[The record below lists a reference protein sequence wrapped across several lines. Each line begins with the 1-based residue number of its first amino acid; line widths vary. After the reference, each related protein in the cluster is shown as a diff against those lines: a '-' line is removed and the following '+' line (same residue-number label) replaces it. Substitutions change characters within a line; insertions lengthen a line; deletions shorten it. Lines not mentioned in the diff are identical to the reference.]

1 MSNTQQTFELAKRT
15 IEGISKMKG
24 VAVQDVM
31 KAMAKIQQDK
41 VADPYKG
48 VEMVT
53 LGQLEAKAKG
63 QRVFDG
69 IATGVKSLD
78 DVLLG
83 FKPGDL
89 VCVAGVSNIGKSS
102 MTLLWGKNM
111 SRAGVKSLYL
121 FFEDGEEEVGGRG
134 KLLNSGMKFKE
145 SELNNIYV
153 YPLPALAPF
162 YKDPT
167 QVIAAIRVVANV
179 LDVKVV
185 FIDMINDLV
194 KVNTADQADELV
206 RDLKLL
212 AEELKIT
219 IVFTAKLRKP
229 NMLSQQSRDSEKFHP
244 SGESIAGFNS
254 LEFLATKIIT
264 ISEVPRDFMPAH
276 KSAGFNDPDRKPF
289 AVHVAKNR
297 TGKKTIDLPGG
308 LVCEWAQYPNAMVLS
323 DLGYQEYE
331 C

>member
-1 MSNTQQTFELAKRT
+1 MSTQETFELAKRT
-15 IEGISKMKG
+15 MEDISKMKG
-24 VAVQDVM
+24 VSVQEVM

-41 VADPYKG
+41 ASDPYKD

-53 LGQLEAKAKG
+53 LGSLEAKAKG
-63 QRVFDG
+63 MRVFDG
-69 IATGVKSLD
+69 VATGIKSLD
-78 DVLLG
+78 EVLLG

-111 SRAGVKSLYL
+111 SKAGVKSLYL

-145 SELNNIYV
+145 SDLGNIYV

-162 YKDPT
+162 YKDPS
-167 QVIAAIRVVANV
+167 QVVAAIRVVAGV
-179 LDVKVV
+179 MGVKVV

-229 NMLSQQSRDSEKFHP
+229 NMLSQQSRNSEKFHP

-264 ISEVPRDFMPAH
+264 MSEVPSSFMPCH
-276 KSAGFNDPDRKPF
+276 KSSGFNDPDIKPF

-308 LVCEWAQYPNAMVLS
+308 LVFEWSQYPNAMVL
-323 DLGYQEYE
+323 DDKGYQEYDV
-331 C
+331 